1 MGFYS
6 IQREG
11 GTKGVKSM
19 TLLSGKIVI
28 ITGASAGI
36 GYETAKLFARE
47 GAKVVV
53 GARRQSE
60 LDALVAEITEAGRVL
75 WQVRGM

>member
-1 MGFYS
+1 
-6 IQREG
+6 
-11 GTKGVKSM
+11 M
-19 TLLSGKIVI
+19 TLISGKIAI

-36 GYETAKLFARE
+36 GYETAKLFAHE

-60 LDALVAEITEAGRVL
+60 LDSLVAEITEAGGGVL
-75 WQVRGM
+75 WQVRGMEKTRISPKRW